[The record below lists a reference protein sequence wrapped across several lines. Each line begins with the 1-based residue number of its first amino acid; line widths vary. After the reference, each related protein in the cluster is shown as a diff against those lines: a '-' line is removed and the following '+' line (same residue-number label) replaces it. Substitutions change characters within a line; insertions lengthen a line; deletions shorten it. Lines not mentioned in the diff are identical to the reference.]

1 VAEQRHANEDEQVRR
16 STGTALKR
24 RGILAAAGAVV
35 AGIVAKQASVPVAAG
50 TDGDVVL
57 GSVSNSTTTETG
69 VLNSGPAIP
78 GGPAIHGFRSPGAV
92 TVVSMTLNAG
102 VVGQTFV
109 TDAPGVLGSSP
120 NGSQAKGV
128 YGTSGSG
135 SGVYGESTGS
145 IGVQGQITGGS
156 AANTIAVKG
165 VNQSAGAGG
174 FGVYGSSV
182 RSFGGWFEAGG
193 DQGSGGVVGVARSA
207 GTVGFQALALS
218 PATTAGFF
226 SGSVSVLGSLGV
238 TGGKFAVVQGS
249 DGQYRGMYAVE
260 SPECWFEDFGTGTL
274 AGGKAEIKLD
284 PQFAQ
289 HIHTDQYHVFISED
303 GDHNGLHTTAKNTS
317 GFTVEASSLLA
328 KAAGVNAAQ
337 AQGSFSWRVVAKRND
352 IKGERM
358 PVWEMP
364 QQANVSAKPHG
375 ATPGVS
381 PLPKQK

>member
-35 AGIVAKQASVPVAAG
+35 AGIVAKQTSDPVAAG

-57 GSVSNSTTTETG
+57 GAISNSTTTETG

-92 TVVSMTLNAG
+92 TVVSTTLNAG

-135 SGVYGESTGS
+135 SGVYGESAGS

-182 RSFGGWFEAGG
+182 RSFGGWFEAGS
-193 DQGSGGVVGVARSA
+193 DQGSGGVVGVARAA
-207 GTVGFQALALS
+207 GTVGFQALAVS

-238 TGGKFAVVQGS
+238 TGSKFAVVQGS

-274 AGGKAEIKLD
+274 AGGKAEITLE

-289 HIHTDQYHVFISED
+289 HVHTDSYHVFLTEHDQNNS
-303 GDHNGLHTTAKNTS
+303 LHVTGRTAQ
-317 GFTVEASSLLA
+317 GFSVQADDATLKAKG
-328 KAAGVNAAQ
+328 KAAASVAGT
-337 AQGSFSWRVVAKRND
+337 FSYRVVAKRND
-352 IKGERM
+352 IAGDRL
-358 PVWEMP
+358 PVWAMP
-364 QQANVSAKPHG
+364 
-375 ATPGVS
+375 TPAFTRPEPPTPA
-381 PLPKQK
+381 PLPGKKP

>member
-1 VAEQRHANEDEQVRR
+1 
-16 STGTALKR
+16 
-24 RGILAAAGAVV
+24 
-35 AGIVAKQASVPVAAG
+35 
-50 TDGDVVL
+50 
-57 GSVSNSTTTETG
+57 
-69 VLNSGPAIP
+69 VLNSGPASP

-92 TVVSMTLNAG
+92 TVVSTTLNAG

-182 RSFGGWFEAGG
+182 RSFGGWFEAGS

-207 GTVGFQALALS
+207 GTVGFQALAVS

-238 TGGKFAVVQGS
+238 TGSKFAVVQGS

-274 AGGKAEIKLD
+274 AGGKAEITLE

-289 HIHTDQYHVFISED
+289 HVHTDSYHVFLTEHDQNNS
-303 GDHNGLHTTAKNTS
+303 LHVTGRTAQ
-317 GFTVEASSLLA
+317 GFSVQADDATLKAKG
-328 KAAGVNAAQ
+328 KAAASVAGT
-337 AQGSFSWRVVAKRND
+337 FSYRVVAKRND
-352 IKGERM
+352 IAGDRL
-358 PVWEMP
+358 PVWAMP
-364 QQANVSAKPHG
+364 
-375 ATPGVS
+375 TPAFTRPEPPTPA
-381 PLPKQK
+381 PLPGKKP

>member
-35 AGIVAKQASVPVAAG
+35 AGIVAKQTSDPVAAG

-92 TVVSMTLNAG
+92 TVVSTTLNAG

-135 SGVYGESTGS
+135 SGVYGESAGS

-274 AGGKAEIKLD
+274 AGGKAEITLE
-284 PQFAQ
+284 PPFAQ
-289 HIHTDQYHVFISED
+289 HVHTDSYHVFLTEHDQNNS
-303 GDHNGLHTTAKNTS
+303 LHVTGRTAQ
-317 GFTVEASSLLA
+317 GFSVQADDATLKAKG
-328 KAAGVNAAQ
+328 KAAASVAGT
-337 AQGSFSWRVVAKRND
+337 FSYRVVAKRND
-352 IKGERM
+352 IAGDRL
-358 PVWEMP
+358 PVWAMP
-364 QQANVSAKPHG
+364 
-375 ATPGVS
+375 TPAFTRPEPPTPA
-381 PLPKQK
+381 PLPGKKP